1 MKHLCLLA
9 CIVLLAA
16 CKKENNDPMVLQPP
30 TQPLTDFKLIPVR
43 DATWSLH
50 TQGIYKNGKVD
61 MSVHFHTTI
70 TCSGVDTITY
80 GKRYFR
86 YNYSNENGNGVIYIR
101 EDSAKGRLYAQVPGY
116 SAPEGLVLDYGRDSI
131 GDEALVPQQWPAS
144 LVSSE
149 DSIALAGQYM
159 KSWNVTLA
167 YDKTKKYF
175 YRAYGVGGQT
185 GILPSLWIAQG
196 TQPVSLDFTYKGE
209 TVHFD
214 FDVY

>member
-1 MKHLCLLA
+1 MKPLLFLT
-9 CIVLLAA
+9 CIVVLAA
-16 CKKENNDPMVLQPP
+16 CKKEDNEPVVLQPQ
-30 TQPLTDFKLIPVR
+30 TQPLTDFKLIPVK
-43 DATWSLH
+43 DATWKVH

-70 TCSGVDTITY
+70 TCSGVDTMTY

-86 YNYSNENGNGVIYIR
+86 YNYSNENGSGIIYIR
-101 EDSAKGRLYAQVPGY
+101 EDSAKGRLYAQAPGY
-116 SAPEGLVLDYGRDSI
+116 SAPEGLVLDFGRDSI
-131 GDEALVPQQWPAS
+131 GDEALVPQQWPVS
-144 LVSSE
+144 VVSSE
-149 DSIALAGQYM
+149 DSIVLANQYM
-159 KSWNVTLA
+159 KSWNVAHA
-167 YDKTKKYF
+167 YDKTKKFF

-209 TVHFD
+209 TLHYD